1 MFCSG
6 TTCCSVMFDQNT
18 IFVANCGDSRAIM
31 CSYSPKSGIKI
42 QQLSEDHKPG
52 LPKETERIKAAGG
65 RIETFKGPNGEN
77 LGPGRVWL
85 PHEDSPGLAMSRSLG
100 DY

>member
-1 MFCSG
+1 
-6 TTCCSVMFDQNT
+6 
-18 IFVANCGDSRAIM
+18 M

-100 DY
+100 DYQAHSIGVIPEPGKIYQLKFFRN

>member
-1 MFCSG
+1 
-6 TTCCSVMFDQNT
+6 
-18 IFVANCGDSRAIM
+18 M

-42 QQLSEDHKPG
+42 TQLSEDHKPT

-85 PHEDSPGLAMSRSLG
+85 QNEDSPGLAMSRSLG
-100 DY
+100 DYQAHSIGIIPEPGKLWNIQY

>member
-1 MFCSG
+1 
-6 TTCCSVMFDQNT
+6 
-18 IFVANCGDSRAIM
+18 
-31 CSYSPKSGIKI
+31 
-42 QQLSEDHKPG
+42 